1 MSKRLGH
8 LVLVV
13 GPSGAGK
20 DSVINGARS
29 HFAGDARVVF
39 ARRIVTRK
47 ATAAA
52 EDHDTLSEM
61 AFALAV
67 ADGEFA
73 FWWQAHNNGYGIPVS
88 VEWDIAA
95 GRTVVFNC
103 SREIIAE
110 AIGRYLK
117 TTVVEIT
124 APRDIL
130 VERIVA
136 RGRET
141 HGDALARVSR
151 NVAPYP
157 SAATIVRIN
166 NVGAL
171 KTAVDELC
179 AVIAPSQYARA
190 NPRRRPFHQQNQN
203 KDRNDSGRG
212 LIVVE

>member
-8 LVLVV
+8 LILVV

-29 HFAGDARVVF
+29 QFTDDARVVF

-47 ATAAA
+47 ANSAA
-52 EDHDTLSEM
+52 EDHDSLSEM

-67 ADGEFA
+67 ADGEFS
-73 FWWQAHNNGYGIPVS
+73 FWWRAHNNGYGIPVS
-88 VEWDIAA
+88 VEWDLAA

-103 SREIIAE
+103 SREIISE

-124 APRDIL
+124 APRDVL

-141 HGDALARVSR
+141 HADALARVSR

-157 SAATIVRIN
+157 SAASVVRIT

-171 KTAVDELC
+171 DAAVDALC
-179 AVIAPSQYARA
+179 AVISPSQYARA
-190 NPRRRPFHQQNQN
+190 NPRRRPLNHQNQN
-203 KDRNDSGRG
+203 KDRNDGGGS
-212 LIVVE
+212 LVIVE